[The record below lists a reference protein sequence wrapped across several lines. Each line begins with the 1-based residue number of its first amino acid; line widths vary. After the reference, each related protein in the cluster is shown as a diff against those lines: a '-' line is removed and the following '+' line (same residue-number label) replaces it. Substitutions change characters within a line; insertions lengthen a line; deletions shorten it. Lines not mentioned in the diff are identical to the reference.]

1 MSQSTHITA
10 TSTTTPAVIPSQGD
24 LRHPPIFTVL
34 THAVT
39 MEIAQPV
46 TGSQNA
52 TFWPALLQMKKSSSG
67 RHESLLIA
75 PAAPSPNAMI
85 PPVMANSQQIVANPT
100 RRDDEPC
107 VVRNPSD
114 VCLEIASPF
123 PSTAQTAY
131 FVAGTDDGPAC
142 FLTSAAI

>member
-1 MSQSTHITA
+1 
-10 TSTTTPAVIPSQGD
+10 
-24 LRHPPIFTVL
+24 
-34 THAVT
+34 
-39 MEIAQPV
+39 MEMAQPV

-52 TFWPALLQMKKSSSG
+52 AFWPALLQMKELSSG

-100 RRDDEPC
+100 RRDDEPG

-114 VCLEIASPF
+114 VCLEIAPPF
-123 PSTAQTAY
+123 ASTAQTAY
-131 FVAGTDDGPAC
+131 LVAGADDDPAC
-142 FLTSAAI
+142 FLASTAM